1 MSKATNYN
9 PIGLADYKG
18 LVFYRNNAV
27 KKWKK
32 KFCQLKGGYIF
43 FFKNKNDRKPEFEV
57 SLKNAQADEFPNGQL
72 KRDFIVLVDLTNQ
85 VGENSKIS
93 MWYLSLENEEEKLSC
108 LKSVKLNV
116 EKMKGTS
123 PLFGGSLENAI
134 CKRKDGVQ
142 IPSIVENAVK
152 YLENPRRK
160 ALQLEG
166 LFRVSGESNEIK
178 RIKSLYNKDEI
189 VDLETVQN
197 PHVVT
202 GLLKLFFRELNEP
215 LLTFRLYDE
224 LKRLIANFRKNENNI
239 EKFGGILKTLPKG
252 NYITYKY
259 LIKFLKNVSQYEKDN
274 RMSAQNLA
282 VVFGPNL
289 IYRQNSSPL
298 ESAGDST
305 FQEAI
310 CTTCI
315 NEFDSIFKD
324 DPYEEKTKK
333 KIYVQAISGYTAK
346 GEGQLSFKKGAII
359 KVLKKDPRGWWYGT
373 INKQK
378 PGIFPS
384 NYTKEVTGEELTQLN
399 LPKKNIRRLSGSR
412 NLSFDNQIKEKVQ
425 TKNRN
430 YSVDNQISRQILQR
444 KLSNEKK
451 KSPIQSPRKTS
462 LNSTINRINNQEPD
476 LLSLFEQLKS
486 KNGSERTKHLESIVY
501 NLISEVN
508 SLKNELEEIKQ
519 KK

>member
-1 MSKATNYN
+1 MSKAPNYN
-9 PIGLADYKG
+9 PIGLADYKSI
-18 LVFYRNNAV
+18 LFYRTNSV

-32 KFCQLKGGYIF
+32 KFCQFKGGYIF

-72 KRDFIVLVDLTNQ
+72 KKDFIVLVDLTNQ
-85 VGENSKIS
+85 LKENSKNS
-93 MWYLSLENEEEKLSC
+93 LWYLSLENEEEKLTC
-108 LKSVKLNV
+108 LKYVKLNV

-152 YLENPRRK
+152 YLENPKRK
-160 ALQLEG
+160 ALQMEG

-215 LLTFRLYDE
+215 LLTFRLYDDF
-224 LKRLIANFRKNENNI
+224 KRAIANTRTNQNI
-239 EKFGGILKTLPKG
+239 HEKLGEIIRSLPKG

-259 LIKFLKNVSQYEKDN
+259 LINFLKNVSQYEKDN

-310 CTTCI
+310 CTTCM
-315 NEFDSIFKD
+315 NQFDIIFKN
-324 DPYEEKTKK
+324 DPYGDKTKK
-333 KIYVQAISGYTAK
+333 KIYVRAISGYTAK
-346 GEGQLSFKKGAII
+346 GEGQLTFKKGAII
-359 KVLKKDPRGWWYGT
+359 KVLKKDPRGWWYGK
-373 INKQK
+373 IKNQK

-384 NYTKEVTGEELTQLN
+384 NYTKEITAEELSKINSTSPKQVTRKFSGNNINIALNNQLS
-399 LPKKNIRRLSGSR
+399 K
-412 NLSFDNQIKEKVQ
+412 QIQKRKV
-425 TKNRN
+425 
-430 YSVDNQISRQILQR
+430 
-444 KLSNEKK
+444 
-451 KSPIQSPRKTS
+451 S
-462 LNSTINRINNQEPD
+462 LNSSTNTNVNQNSD
-476 LLSLFEQLKS
+476 LLSLFQQLEN
-486 KNGSERTKHLESIVY
+486 KNGSERNKHLENIIY
-501 NLISEVN
+501 NLVLEVN
-508 SLKNELEEIKQ
+508 SLKKEIEEVKQ